1 MDIEGCTNSGSINGV
16 KNVGGIVGNVMKG
29 DEAATAISN
38 CVNNGAVSGQDLY
51 VAGIVGNSARAE
63 GLVSVVKCTNNGE
76 VTSTGTSE
84 FIGNLRGNTTIA
96 LGDGNVIGAGLKV
109 LPLDPTGPTGISD
122 VNVNKT
128 ANGVF
133 LRNGKIVIVKNNK
146 EYTVGGVQMVKK

>member
-1 MDIEGCTNSGSINGV
+1 MN
-16 KNVGGIVGNVMKG
+16 
-29 DEAATAISN
+29 
-38 CVNNGAVSGQDLY
+38 GQDAY
-51 VAGIVGNSARAE
+51 VAGTVANTARAK
-63 GLVSVVKCTNNGE
+63 GLVSVASCTNKGE
-76 VTSTGTSE
+76 VSTTATTE

-109 LPLDPTGPTGISD
+109 LPLDPTDPTGISD

-146 EYTVGGVQMVKK
+146 EYTVGGVQMVEK